1 MLARHISPFEGG
13 RGDVT
18 PPRLPQTSQ
27 PSQSSQPSQASQP
40 PTIAGAART
49 PTFLARFLHHIL
61 KPNT

>member
-27 PSQSSQPSQASQP
+27 PSQPSQPSQASHSSQDSHFFS
-40 PTIAGAART
+40 TIFASHSKT
-49 PTFLARFLHHIL
+49 
-61 KPNT
+61 